1 MSELT
6 LRERAALHHHLGYN
20 QYPPVLFMYDASVSA
35 IHYARTG
42 ETVDEGA
49 PEGYVKAPPEICGGR
64 TDGYVPADEVI
75 ENCHLE
81 FFLEDDDGDS

>member
-1 MSELT
+1 MDAQGQ
-6 LRERAALHHHLGYN
+6 AALHWHLNGN
-20 QYPPVLFMYDASVSA
+20 CYPPVGFMFDAAKSA

-64 TDGYVPADEVI
+64 TDGFVPADEVI
-75 ENCHLE
+75 ENCRLE
-81 FFLEDDDGDS
+81 CFLEDSDG